1 MGGGILM
8 SELSAGLFGSNEGVD
23 KKKQISNTST
33 MKHLF
38 FDIRISFNI
47 LTLPGISIANS
58 KDLWC
63 LLTLD
68 LDNFQYIAFCQVVG
82 HM

>member
-1 MGGGILM
+1 M

-33 MKHLF
+33 MKHSF

-58 KDLWC
+58 KDL
-63 LLTLD
+63 
-68 LDNFQYIAFCQVVG
+68 
-82 HM
+82 